1 LDLHRPER
9 LALDHV
15 SGKSG
20 WPRFTADGVGGQNS
34 WELKRVKMAVFEGY
48 VEKSDKIDVN

>member
-1 LDLHRPER
+1 MKEQVIRMII
-9 LALDHV
+9 AAV
-15 SGKSG
+15 
-20 WPRFTADGVGGQNS
+20 VGGQNS